1 MTPADIHALE
11 QAALA
16 ATQGP
21 WRFIERSRGDGKP
34 SKDKAALPE
43 LVNDAG
49 NSVCWFGY
57 DLQYDNQAG
66 NEPSAADQAFM
77 AAANPSAV
85 LELVRRL
92 REAEANQ
99 PDVSNLDLSE
109 GDTVIVKF
117 PAGSLRAPDDWLRE
131 FDRVKRAMPDGC
143 KVLFFTADFDVSKAN
158 EDSMRQAG
166 WVSAEKLE
174 QAEAALATAK
184 DELGERTRGYESA
197 LKESRANEVA
207 AMGWLAD
214 CRIASGDNGKRMLT
228 EFVEYLR
235 VLKGNSDQVGELQE
249 ALMKCHLKMAHRAL
263 QFRKQL
269 EQLKEARIGEA
280 RYEKLR
286 KLNAQQFAELY
297 QRNIKGEGRFDDLVD
312 GL

>member
-92 REAEANQ
+92 REAEA
-99 PDVSNLDLSE
+99 
-109 GDTVIVKF
+109 
-117 PAGSLRAPDDWLRE
+117 
-131 FDRVKRAMPDGC
+131 
-143 KVLFFTADFDVSKAN
+143 
-158 EDSMRQAG
+158 
-166 WVSAEKLE
+166 
-174 QAEAALATAK
+174 AL
-184 DELGERTRGYESA
+184 
-197 LKESRANEVA
+197 
-207 AMGWLAD
+207 GWLAD

-235 VLKGNSDQVGELQE
+235 ELKTNSDQIGELQE
-249 ALMKCHLKMAHRAL
+249 ALRTCHLKMAHRAL